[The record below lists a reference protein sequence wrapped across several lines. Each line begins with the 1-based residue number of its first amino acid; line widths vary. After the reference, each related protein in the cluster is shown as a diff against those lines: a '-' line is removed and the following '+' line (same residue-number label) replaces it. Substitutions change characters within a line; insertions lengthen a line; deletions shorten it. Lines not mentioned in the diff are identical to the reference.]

1 MPAALLTPEAPPLVL
16 EPSDRAPSLARR
28 YLTERFRELGIAD
41 DFVGRVVVSELVTNA
56 WQHVGTGCIVV
67 QVLPDQRD
75 DLVRIEVWDVG
86 ADQPVVKGQDDDAEN
101 GRGLLLMS
109 ELVHDWG
116 VRLLNEEGKI
126 TWARCAR

>member
-75 DLVRIEVWDVG
+75 DLVRIEVG
-86 ADQPVVKGQDDDAEN
+86 
-101 GRGLLLMS
+101 
-109 ELVHDWG
+109 
-116 VRLLNEEGKI
+116 
-126 TWARCAR
+126 TWARTSPSSRVGTTTPRAGAGCC